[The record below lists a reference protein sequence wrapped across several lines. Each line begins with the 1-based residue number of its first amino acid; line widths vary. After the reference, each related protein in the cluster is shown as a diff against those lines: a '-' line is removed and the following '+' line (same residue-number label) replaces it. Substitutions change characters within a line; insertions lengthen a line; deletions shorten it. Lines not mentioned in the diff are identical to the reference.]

1 MPTLLQKGKSSSV
14 RQTPRLIER
23 QTEREELIES
33 LLPLVKH
40 IVARM
45 SMYLPSHVHKD
56 ELSSAGILGLID
68 AVDRY
73 DSKKGSGLKAYCAVR
88 IKGAILDELR
98 RLDWVPRS
106 VHRDAKR
113 MAEAQDRAAQRLGR
127 EPFEEEVREELGISK
142 KQFDHLVERVKPSTF
157 FSLQEPAFGS
167 DEADAVLQEEV
178 VADNNALDASQQLLR
193 QEDRDLLREVL
204 GRMPRPHQQV
214 LTLYYME
221 GLRLKEI
228 AEVMHLTESRV
239 SQIHT
244 LAMSRLQVA
253 FQRERVK

>member
-1 MPTLLQKGKSSSV
+1 MPALLEKEQVKVSQTLRTFPQK
-14 RQTPRLIER
+14 TN
-23 QTEREELIES
+23 REELIES
-33 LLPLVKH
+33 MLPLVKH

-45 SMYLPSHVHKD
+45 GMYLPSHVHKD
-56 ELSSAGILGLID
+56 ELTSAGILGLID

-73 DSKKGSGLKAYCAVR
+73 DAKKGSGLKAYCAVR

-127 EPFEEEVREELGISK
+127 EPMEEEIRAELGVSR
-142 KQFDHLVERVKPSTF
+142 KQFNHLLERIKPTTF

-167 DEADAVLQEEV
+167 DEPDAVMQEEV
-178 VADNNALDASQQLLR
+178 VADHNAMDASQQLLR
-193 QEDRDLLREVL
+193 QEDRELLHEVL
-204 GRMPRPHQQV
+204 SRMPVPHQQV

-228 AEVMHLTESRV
+228 AEVMKLTESRV

>member
-1 MPTLLQKGKSSSV
+1 MPALLQKVKSAV
-14 RQTPRLIER
+14 HQTPR
-23 QTEREELIES
+23 QFQQKTDREELIES
-33 LLPLVKH
+33 MLPLVKH
-40 IVARM
+40 VVARM

-73 DSKKGSGLKAYCAVR
+73 DAKKGSGLKAYCAVR

-113 MAEAQDRAAQRLGR
+113 LAEAQDRAGQRLGR
-127 EPFEEEVREELGISK
+127 EATTEEVRAELGVSV
-142 KQFDHLVERVKPSTF
+142 KQFNHLLERVKPTTF

-167 DEADAVLQEEV
+167 DEPDAVLQEEV
-178 VADNNALDASQQLLR
+178 VADSNAMDASEHLLR
-193 QEDRDLLREVL
+193 QEDRDLLRDVL
-204 GRMPRPHQQV
+204 SRMPVAHQQV

-228 AEVMHLTESRV
+228 ADVMKLTESRV

-244 LAMSRLQVA
+244 LAMSRLQVS